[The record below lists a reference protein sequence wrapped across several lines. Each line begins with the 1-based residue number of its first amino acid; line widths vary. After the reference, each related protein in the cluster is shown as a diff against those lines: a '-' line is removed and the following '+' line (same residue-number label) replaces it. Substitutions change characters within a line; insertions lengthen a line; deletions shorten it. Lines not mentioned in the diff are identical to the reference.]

1 MSAKQLTVWTFPF
14 VQLAFLAPPAQVGA
28 QDIHH
33 YVAVVSGLSTTM
45 QEKQL
50 LMVLS
55 DADELGEYTV
65 DRSASEVGIKTR
77 NWMDRARFDHLIG
90 RYHMSIV
97 SFEEIGAQQR
107 PPSPGPRTPRMA
119 DMPLYIDTGDP
130 LRDNQRYDAY
140 KAAWIAVHPEQY
152 RELTAPSGP
161 VPTSETDQ

>member
-1 MSAKQLTVWTFPF
+1 MCAKVFASWTVPF
-14 VQLAFLAPPAQVGA
+14 FKLAFLVLPVQVGA

-33 YVAVVSGLSTTM
+33 YVAVVSGLTTTM

-65 DRSASEVGIKTR
+65 DRSSSEVGIKTQ
-77 NWMDRARFDHLIG
+77 NGMDRARFDHLIG
-90 RYHMSIV
+90 RYHMGIV

-107 PPSPGPRTPRMA
+107 PSSPGPRTPRMA

-140 KAAWIAVHPEQY
+140 KAAWIAVHPQQY
-152 RELTAPSGP
+152 QELTAPSGP